1 MRRILAVGLPGSLE
15 NGTFQLGRVLVVSI
29 ISTFGTAQIAAN
41 SVANNIDS
49 FGVLSGMAFNLAV
62 ITVVGQCCG
71 AGRYDSAEYYIRKL
85 MRWSWIIMAGVNVVL
100 FALLLPIM
108 HLYNISA
115 EAKEL
120 AILLII
126 IHNGTGIFLWTPAF
140 VLPNALK
147 AAGDARFVMI
157 TAIASMMCCRV
168 AMAYVLGIRFGM
180 GAVGV
185 WIAMI
190 LDWICRIT
198 VFAIRYRSGKWQKT
212 VI

>member
-1 MRRILAVGLPGSLE
+1 MAWVTKDSVESYTPPE
-15 NGTFQLGRVLVVSI
+15 APKEYTKKEK
-29 ISTFGTAQIAAN
+29 AAN
-41 SVANNIDS
+41 WWHYNKVIVA
-49 FGVLSGMAFNLAV
+49 VV
-62 ITVVGQCCG
+62 IV
-71 AGRYDSAEYYIRKL
+71 A
-85 MRWSWIIMAGVNVVL
+85 VVL

-126 IHNGTGIFLWTPAF
+126 IHNGLGIFLWTPAF

-168 AMAYVLGIRFGM
+168 AMAYVLGIRVGM

-190 LDWICRIT
+190 LDWICRIA